1 MKCQDV
7 RRAMP
12 LLVAGEM
19 ALTEWAI
26 LETHLNGCV
35 ECRKEL
41 SRQRLEA
48 AQKVQ
53 ARRRHLTNASAVATV
68 VVLVATGIGWAF
80 YQGSLSEISRL
91 ELFHRAPLESAPLAP
106 EAEPTPPP
114 VAAPA
119 APPPAPTRPSPA
131 ARELPPATAP
141 TRSLPASVPA
151 APLPAPIAKPA
162 AEIPRP
168 ARPTPAPVPEPSRAG
183 RPPAAPLA
191 AAPSGEL
198 MPTQA
203 ARPGSATNAAPGAE
217 AMPTSQGPSRPTIRG
232 RE

>member
-48 AQKVQ
+48 AQKIQ

-80 YQGSLSEISRL
+80 YGGSVSEISPR
-91 ELFHRAPLESAPLAP
+91 ELSPRAPRGSPPLP
-106 EAEPTPPP
+106 RGAEPTPPP

-119 APPPAPTRPSPA
+119 
-131 ARELPPATAP
+131 
-141 TRSLPASVPA
+141 
-151 APLPAPIAKPA
+151 
-162 AEIPRP
+162 
-168 ARPTPAPVPEPSRAG
+168 
-183 RPPAAPLA
+183 
-191 AAPSGEL
+191 
-198 MPTQA
+198 
-203 ARPGSATNAAPGAE
+203 
-217 AMPTSQGPSRPTIRG
+217 
-232 RE
+232 